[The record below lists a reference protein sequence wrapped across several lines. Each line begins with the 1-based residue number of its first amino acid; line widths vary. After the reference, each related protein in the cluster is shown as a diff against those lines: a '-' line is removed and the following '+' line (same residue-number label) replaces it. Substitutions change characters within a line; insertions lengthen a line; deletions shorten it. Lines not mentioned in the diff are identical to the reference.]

1 MIVIFD
7 NKQMFFDGETIASN
21 TVSKVVPNLLEGES
35 TGVQQNAGNQLYL
48 FAKSNGATA
57 DTAITLQ
64 TAENKGFTIGVKTIG
79 QFTLKALEPLKTK
92 VPIGSLGYYRITAT
106 GTGGTI
112 VSGLVVDVDI
122 Q

>member
-1 MIVIFD
+1 MIFD

-21 TVSKVVPNLLEGES
+21 TVSKVVPNFLEGES